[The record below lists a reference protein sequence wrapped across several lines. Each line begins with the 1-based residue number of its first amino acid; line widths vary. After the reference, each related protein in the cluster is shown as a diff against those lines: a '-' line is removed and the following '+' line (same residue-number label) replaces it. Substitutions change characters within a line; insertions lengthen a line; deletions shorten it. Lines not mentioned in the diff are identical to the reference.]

1 MKQFYY
7 TDGANKFGPM
17 TIEDLK
23 LKGIKP
29 ETLVWYEGLD
39 NWVAASQ
46 LVELKSLFGDSIPPP
61 MSAPTQNFHGTQQ
74 NPAPGGFPPKTW
86 LVESILVTLFC
97 CLPFGVVGIVY
108 AAKVESLYNIG
119 NYAAAQKAS
128 DDAGKWT
135 KLGFWIGMGVLILYF
150 VYIFAIIGVATGL
163 NL

>member
-17 TIEDLK
+17 TFEVLK
-23 LKGIKP
+23 TKGINP
-29 ETLVWYEGLD
+29 DTLVWYEGLD

-46 LVELKSLFGDSIPPP
+46 VEELRLLFGSDIPPSVNEP
-61 MSAPTQNFHGTQQ
+61 AQSFQNPQQ
-74 NPAPGGFPPKTW
+74 NAVPNFPPKTW

-97 CLPFGVVGIVY
+97 CLPFGIVGIVH

-119 NYAAAQKAS
+119 NYAGAQKAS

-135 KLGFWIGMGVLILYF
+135 KIGFWIGMAVMILYF
-150 VYIFAIIGVATGL
+150 IYIFAIVGIATGL
-163 NL
+163 SI